1 MPGDAKFVEKR
12 QFHIP
17 EETFILLKLSEKD
30 WKKLYGWIKNKDNVV
45 VSPVSQPPEVFLIN
59 ESKLAENK
67 K

>member
-1 MPGDAKFVEKR
+1 
-12 QFHIP
+12 
-17 EETFILLKLSEKD
+17 LLELSEKD

-45 VSPVSQPPEVFLIN
+45 VSPVSRPPEIFLIN